1 MPVIYRKEEKKL
13 DKTNKSRLEHFYN
26 LGLSLEKQGDFDKA
40 AEAYKKALEADP
52 EDHGGIKVRLASINR
67 GETPKTA
74 PKAYV
79 ATLFDQ
85 NADMFDY
92 ILVDQLG
99 YDVPLQLR
107 EQLIKNFPDVKYEKM
122 LDLGCGTGLS
132 ADALDDLA
140 NEKTGVD
147 LSENMI
153 EIAHEKGDYQHLF
166 VGDVVEF
173 VSRSSGQWDLIVA
186 TDVLP
191 YMGDIDIFFDKV
203 ACRLSKNG
211 VFGFSTETL
220 AQNEFNGLDYKVGS
234 HQRFAHDEA
243 YISRELKK
251 YGMNCVSIN
260 NIIVRAEQ
268 GEPVNG
274 HLFIARK
281 QS

>member
-1 MPVIYRKEEKKL
+1 MTTT
-13 DKTNKSRLEHFYN
+13 DKAKLEHFYN
-26 LGLSLEKQGDFDKA
+26 LGLSLEKQGDLDKA
-40 AEAYKKALEADP
+40 AEAYRQALEADP
-52 EDHGGIKVRLASINR
+52 DDFGGVRVRLASINR
-67 GETPKTA
+67 GEVPKTA

-107 EQLIKNFPDVKYEKM
+107 EQLLEALPGQKFEKM

-132 ADALDDLA
+132 GDALDDLA
-140 NEKTGVD
+140 NEKWGVD

-166 VGDVVEF
+166 VGDVVDF
-173 VSRSSGQWDLIVA
+173 VATAKTKWDLIVA

-191 YMGDIDIFFDKV
+191 YMGDIDVFFHGV
-203 ACRLSKNG
+203 AKCLTQNG

-220 AQNEFNGLDYKVGS
+220 AASDFNGLSYKVGP
-234 HQRFAHDEA
+234 HQRFAHSQH
-243 YISRELKK
+243 YIETELTKQHIK
-251 YGMNCVSIN
+251 CLSVNDIV
-260 NIIVRAEQ
+260 VRAEQ
-268 GEPVNG
+268 GQPVPG
-274 HLFIARK
+274 QLFLAQK
-281 QS
+281 

>member
-1 MPVIYRKEEKKL
+1 MT
-13 DKTNKSRLEHFYN
+13 KTNKTKLEHYYN

-40 AEAYKKALEADP
+40 AEAYQHALEADP
-52 EDHGGIKVRLASINR
+52 DDYGGISVRLASINR
-67 GETPKTA
+67 GTSPKTA

-107 EQLIKNFPDVKYEKM
+107 DEIIKVFADRKFQKM

-132 ADALDDLA
+132 GDALDDLA
-140 NEKTGVD
+140 GDKTGVD
-147 LSENMI
+147 LSEKMI
-153 EIAHEKGDYQHLF
+153 EIAHEKGDYHQLF
-166 VGDVVEF
+166 VGDVVDF
-173 VSRSSGQWDLIVA
+173 VTKTDRQWDLIVA

-191 YMGDIDIFFDKV
+191 YMGDIETFFEGVGK
-203 ACRLSKNG
+203 CLEKNG

-220 AQNEFNGLDYKVGS
+220 ASDILNGLDYKVGP
-234 HQRFAHDEA
+234 HQRFAHQQA
-243 YISRELKK
+243 YIEQMLKR
-251 YGMNCVSIN
+251 NALECQAVR
-260 NIIVRAEQ
+260 NIVVRAEQ
-268 GEPVNG
+268 GEPVLG
-274 HLFIARK
+274 QLFLAKK

>member
-1 MPVIYRKEEKKL
+1 MAQ
-13 DKTNKSRLEHFYN
+13 TNKAELEHFYN
-26 LGLSLEKQGDFDKA
+26 LGLSLEKQGKFDEA
-40 AEAYKKALEADP
+40 AAAYRRALEADP
-52 EDHGGIKVRLASINR
+52 EDYGGIRVRLAAINR

-107 EQLIKNFPDVKYEKM
+107 EQLLAAFPDLKFDRM

-140 NEKTGVD
+140 SDKTGVD

-166 VGDVVEF
+166 VGDALEF
-173 VSRSSGQWDLIVA
+173 VSRSTEQWDLIVA

-191 YMGDIDIFFDKV
+191 YMGDIGLFFDKV
-203 ACRLSKNG
+203 SERLAQHG

-220 AQNEFNGLDYKVGS
+220 SESAFNGLSYKVGP
-234 HQRFAHDEA
+234 HQRFAHNED
-243 YISRELKK
+243 YIRNELAKH
-251 YGMNCVSIN
+251 NIECVSVN
-260 NIIVRAEQ
+260 NIVVRAEQ
-268 GEPVNG
+268 GEPVPG
-274 HLFIARK
+274 QLYVTRK
-281 QS
+281 IS

>member
-1 MPVIYRKEEKKL
+1 MTTT
-13 DKTNKSRLEHFYN
+13 DKAKLEHFYN

-40 AEAYKKALEADP
+40 AEAYRLALEADP
-52 EDHGGIKVRLASINR
+52 EDFGGIRVRLASINR
-67 GETPKTA
+67 GEVPESA
-74 PKAYV
+74 PRAYV

-107 EQLIKNFPDVKYEKM
+107 EQLLEEFQGRKFDKM

-132 ADALDDLA
+132 GDALDDLA
-140 NEKTGVD
+140 NDKWGVD

-166 VGDVVEF
+166 VGDVVDF
-173 VSRSSGQWDLIVA
+173 VTKTKKRWDLIVA

-191 YMGDIDIFFDKV
+191 YMGDIDVFFREV
-203 ACRLSKNG
+203 AKCLTKNG

-220 AQNEFNGLDYKVGS
+220 AIDEFNGLNYKVGP
-234 HQRFAHDEA
+234 HQRFAHSQN
-243 YISRELKK
+243 YIESELAKQAIH
-251 YGMNCVSIN
+251 CVSVKDIV
-260 NIIVRAEQ
+260 VRAEQ
-268 GEPVNG
+268 GQPVPG
-274 HLFIARK
+274 QLFLAQK

>member
-1 MPVIYRKEEKKL
+1 MTTT
-13 DKTNKSRLEHFYN
+13 DKAKLEHFYN

-40 AEAYKKALEADP
+40 AEAYRQALEADP
-52 EDHGGIKVRLASINR
+52 DDFGGIRVRLASINR
-67 GETPKTA
+67 GEVPKTA

-107 EQLIKNFPDVKYEKM
+107 EQLLEEFPGRNFDTM

-132 ADALDDLA
+132 GDALDDLA
-140 NEKTGVD
+140 NEKWGVD

-153 EIAHEKGDYQHLF
+153 EIAHEKGDYQRLF
-166 VGDVVEF
+166 VGDVVDF
-173 VSRSSGQWDLIVA
+173 LTTATTKWDLIVA

-191 YMGDIDIFFDKV
+191 YMGEIDVFFREV
-203 ACRLSKNG
+203 AKCLTKNG

-220 AQNEFNGLDYKVGS
+220 ATSEFNGLSYKVGP
-234 HQRFAHDEA
+234 HQRFAHSQN
-243 YISRELKK
+243 YIESELTKQDIQ
-251 YGMNCVSIN
+251 CVSIKD
-260 NIIVRAEQ
+260 IVVRAEQ
-268 GEPVNG
+268 GQPVPG
-274 HLFIARK
+274 QLFLAQK
-281 QS
+281 QN